1 MFVCTCVL
9 ACARVCVCVCVC
21 VCVYVC
27 ACACVWLAGRGLRD
41 ISMVKSSSGAAVE
54 AMYF

>member
-1 MFVCTCVL
+1 MFLRPCACVFVC
-9 ACARVCVCVCVC
+9 AC

-27 ACACVWLAGRGLRD
+27 VCVRACVWLAGRGLRD

-54 AMYF
+54 VMSF